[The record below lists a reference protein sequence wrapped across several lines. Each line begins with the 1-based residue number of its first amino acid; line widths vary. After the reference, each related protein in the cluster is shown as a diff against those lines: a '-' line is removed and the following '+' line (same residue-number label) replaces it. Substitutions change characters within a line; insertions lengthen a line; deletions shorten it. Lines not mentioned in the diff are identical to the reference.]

1 MYEANRRKMTK
12 EIIDPIRDIGLA
24 VWYLDSG
31 SKTGRGRKN
40 AYINTTKFGED
51 GTAIVKQYFEEVD
64 MPCSVNKDGTR
75 LKVLFSVDGTKRLFR
90 TIEPCVPMFMLDRI

>member
-1 MYEANRRKMTK
+1 MYEGNKRKVVMET
-12 EIIDPIRDIGLA
+12 INPIRDIGLA

-40 AYINTTKFGED
+40 AYINTTKFGEE

-64 MPCSVNKDGTR
+64 MPCNINRDGTR
-75 LKVLFSVDGTKRLFR
+75 LKVLFTVQGTKELFSV
-90 TIEPCVPMFMLDRI
+90 IEPCVPMFMLDRV